1 MEHGD
6 PIAKRR
12 AETIDRLRRERDL
25 GHEHDGGLPSLIHDP
40 AQQLDVDE
48 CLAAPGNPVQEK
60 HLPLVCARHRV
71 HRGLLRGGWL
81 EPRRRDSASSR
92 ERIALDLLVLDD
104 DVAPLLQCLEYGRR
118 ELGLIRKLLNRG
130 PPAQRFYQLEYRAL
144 LSRPR
149 EDLVALQKRGDV
161 YAEPDY
167 ALGLASRIGRFGAG
181 ERGRENCA
189 KSHAERHDVVVG
201 HPLAQIQ
208 QRGADGGLWVGRLEH
223 GLGLSLERTDI
234 HEPND
239 DADLFPVAQRN
250 HYSRANA
257 YRIRETF
264 FYCVGECLEQRQRQR
279 DLDEQRLLLTHSG
292 TPRKGLRW
300 ALAWRQAPARWT
312 T

>member
-25 GHEHDGGLPSLIHDP
+25 GHEHDGALPSPTDDP
-40 AQQLDVDE
+40 AQQLDGAE

-81 EPRRRDSASSR
+81 EPRRRDSAPSR

-144 LSRPR
+144 LSRPS
-149 EDLVALQKRGDV
+149 EDLVALQKRGDG
-161 YAEPDY
+161 YY
-167 ALGLASRIGRFGAG
+167 
-181 ERGRENCA
+181 
-189 KSHAERHDVVVG
+189 
-201 HPLAQIQ
+201 
-208 QRGADGGLWVGRLEH
+208 
-223 GLGLSLERTDI
+223 
-234 HEPND
+234 
-239 DADLFPVAQRN
+239 
-250 HYSRANA
+250 
-257 YRIRETF
+257 
-264 FYCVGECLEQRQRQR
+264 
-279 DLDEQRLLLTHSG
+279 
-292 TPRKGLRW
+292 
-300 ALAWRQAPARWT
+300 
-312 T
+312 